1 MAFLSTLD
9 NDYDGDKMEMMTL
22 MILCDEPSYM
32 IMMILTMKLEGQ
44 TV

>member
-9 NDYDGDKMEMMTL
+9 NDYDDDKMEMTL

-32 IMMILTMKLEGQ
+32 IMMILTMKLDGQ